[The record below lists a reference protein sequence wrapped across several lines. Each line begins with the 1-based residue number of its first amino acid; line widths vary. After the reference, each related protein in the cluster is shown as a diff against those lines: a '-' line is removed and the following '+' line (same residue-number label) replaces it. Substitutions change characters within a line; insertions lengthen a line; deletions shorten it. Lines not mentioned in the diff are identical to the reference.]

1 MTRGYRLRLSE
12 TVQAIGRP
20 GVVGIAL
27 LVFSASFAGSTLWPS
42 WRELERQRAA
52 AAAARIEGRETTARA
67 SRRPASPSAE
77 LQAFYELFP
86 AQSATPELLSQLYA
100 AAAKKRLPLT
110 RGEYGLSADP
120 QTGLLRYRVALP
132 VRGSYSQ
139 IREFVGA
146 VLRAVPAAALD
157 EVSFERSRIADR
169 VVDARIRLT
178 LYVKGAT

>member
-1 MTRGYRLRLSE
+1 MTLKYRLRLSE
-12 TVQAIGRP
+12 TTQAVGRP
-20 GVVGIAL
+20 GIVGIAL
-27 LVFSASFAGSTLWPS
+27 LVFSVGFFGSTLWPS

-52 AAAARIEGRETTARA
+52 AAAARIEAHRTAASA

-77 LQAFYELFP
+77 LRAFYDIFP
-86 AQSATPELLSQLYA
+86 AQSATPELLSRLYA
-100 AAAKKRLPLT
+100 AAAKERLQLV
-110 RGEYGLSADP
+110 RGEYGLSVDP
-120 QTGLLRYRVALP
+120 HTGLLRYRIALP

-169 VVDARIRLT
+169 MVDARIRLT